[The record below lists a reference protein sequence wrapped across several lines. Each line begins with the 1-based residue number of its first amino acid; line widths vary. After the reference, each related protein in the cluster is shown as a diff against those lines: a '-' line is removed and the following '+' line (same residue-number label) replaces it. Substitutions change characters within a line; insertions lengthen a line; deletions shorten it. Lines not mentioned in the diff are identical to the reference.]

1 MAEYFNPG
9 ESRSLFNFTT
19 SLQNLLE
26 KKNYHSR
33 DIILVCIG
41 SDRATGDCLG
51 PIVGHKLA
59 RFCNTHKNSLHLFGT
74 LEQPIHAKNLEP
86 LYNSFIPVIKTH

>member
-33 DIILVCIG
+33 DIVLVCIG

-51 PIVGHKLA
+51 PIVGHKVATFFAVHIKAAPPSFSA
-59 RFCNTHKNSLHLFGT
+59 RWNSLSM
-74 LEQPIHAKNLEP
+74 PKI
-86 LYNSFIPVIKTH
+86 

>member
-33 DIILVCIG
+33 DIVLVCIG

-59 RFCNTHKNSLHLFGT
+59 RFCSTHKNSLHLSARWNSPSM
-74 LEQPIHAKNLEP
+74 LKIWKPP
-86 LYNSFIPVIKTH
+86 YNSFIPVIKTR